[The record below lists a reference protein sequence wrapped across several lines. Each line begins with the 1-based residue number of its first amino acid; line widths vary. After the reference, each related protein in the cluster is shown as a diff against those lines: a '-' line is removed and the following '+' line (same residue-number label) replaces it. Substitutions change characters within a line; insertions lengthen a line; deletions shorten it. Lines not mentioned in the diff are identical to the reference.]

1 LINAAKN
8 IISSDY
14 IYSLIEPA
22 LWKKYLSL

>member
-1 LINAAKN
+1 LINAAKK

-22 LWKKYLSL
+22 SWKKYFSL